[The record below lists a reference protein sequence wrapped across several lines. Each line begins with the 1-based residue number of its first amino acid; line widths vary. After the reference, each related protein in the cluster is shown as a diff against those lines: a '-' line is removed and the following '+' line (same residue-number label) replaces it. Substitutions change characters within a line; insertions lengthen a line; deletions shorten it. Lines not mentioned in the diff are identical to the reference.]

1 MTQQDKLLPNRNLGL
16 ELVRA
21 TEAAAISAARYMGM
35 GSRERG
41 DKAAAEAMDA
51 FLKTVDMNGIIV
63 IGEGEQEE
71 VPFLYDGQRI
81 GNGEGPELDVA
92 AGPVEGVALLADGR
106 PNSISAIAV
115 AERGSMWNPGHSVYM
130 NKIVVGPDAR
140 DAIDIRLSP
149 TQNLHRIAEAIG
161 KKVNELT
168 VFVLDKNRHASL
180 IEEIRQAGARIALH
194 TDGDVMGALMAAV
207 PGTCI
212 DVLMG
217 IGHST
222 KGVMAAAAV
231 KALGGG
237 MQGMRAPQ
245 REDEKRQL
253 RKDGARVQEVLHLD
267 SLVRSGNIFFA
278 ATGIT
283 QSTFLEGVNFG
294 KEGSLTTHSIVIRS
308 LTGTL
313 RFIKG
318 IHQMEGQGNNGDKK
332 DTTPAEAAF
341 EVVK

>member
-1 MTQQDKLLPNRNLGL
+1 MIRKDNPLPSRNLGL
-16 ELVRA
+16 ELARV
-21 TEAAAISAARYMGM
+21 TEAAAIAAARFMGM
-35 GSRERG
+35 GNKERG
-41 DKAAAEAMDA
+41 DMAAAEAMRA
-51 FLKTVDMNGIIV
+51 FLKTVDMNGVVV
-63 IGEGEQEE
+63 IGEGDVEDTPALFNGEH
-71 VPFLYDGQRI
+71 I

-92 AGPVEGVALLADGR
+92 VGPVEGAALLADGR
-106 PNSISAIAV
+106 PNAISAITV
-115 AERGSMWNPGHSVYM
+115 AERGSLWNPGNAVYM
-130 NKIVVGPDAR
+130 NKIVVGREAR
-140 DAIDIRLSP
+140 EAIDIRLSP
-149 TQNLHRIAEAIG
+149 TQNLHRIAEALG
-161 KKVNELT
+161 KSVNELT

-180 IEEIRQAGARIALH
+180 IEEIRQAGARISLH
-194 TDGDVMGALMAAV
+194 PERDVMVALMAAV
-207 PGTCI
+207 PDTCI

-217 IGHST
+217 IGDAT

-253 RKDGARVQEVLHLD
+253 KKDGVKLREVLNLNT
-267 SLVRSGNIFFA
+267 LVRSDDIFFA

-294 KEGSLTTHSIVIRS
+294 RDGSLSTHSIVIRS

-318 IHQMEGQGNNGDKK
+318 IHQVERQRLPRKK
-332 DTTPAEAAF
+332 RSKTPVETAF